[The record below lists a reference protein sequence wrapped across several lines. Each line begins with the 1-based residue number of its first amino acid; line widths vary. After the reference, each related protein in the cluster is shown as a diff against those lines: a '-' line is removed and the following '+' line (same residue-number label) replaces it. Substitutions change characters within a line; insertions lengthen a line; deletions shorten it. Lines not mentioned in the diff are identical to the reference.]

1 MTGGR
6 KRLAEENKV
15 ISASYEQ
22 WFVVCAVT
30 QFDEMIRKI
39 RWWKDTAVLKHE
51 EVLKPL
57 SKPLSLRTVKRSGKK
72 GEHEELFATDA
83 NCVPEVSSG
92 IALSYLVEGAPAMMV
107 VACSARSVSEK
118 PPAAAKWTEHRP
130 VGPLALTS
138 ALRTSTSSLAVL
150 V

>member
-1 MTGGR
+1 MFVTPRRRTQAFTLKSTAEVRNMCLQNQREKGFIMTGGR

-51 EVLKPL
+51 EVPQATLQASFL
-57 SKPLSLRTVKRSGKK
+57 EDGK
-72 GEHEELFATDA
+72 G
-83 NCVPEVSSG
+83 
-92 IALSYLVEGAPAMMV
+92 
-107 VACSARSVSEK
+107 
-118 PPAAAKWTEHRP
+118 KW
-130 VGPLALTS
+130 
-138 ALRTSTSSLAVL
+138 
-150 V
+150 